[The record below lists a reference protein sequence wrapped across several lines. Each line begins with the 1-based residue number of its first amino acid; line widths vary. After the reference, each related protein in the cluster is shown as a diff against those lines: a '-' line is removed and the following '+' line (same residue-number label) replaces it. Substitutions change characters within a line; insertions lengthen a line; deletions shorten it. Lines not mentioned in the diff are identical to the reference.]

1 MEFRC
6 APQTM
11 YLGIGIGIK
20 PLFSLFVINLVVEV
34 APTAVEQREKYNPS
48 RKKG

>member
-1 MEFRC
+1 
-6 APQTM
+6 M

-34 APTAVEQREKYNPS
+34 APTAAEQREKYNPS